1 MKAPLGIALMVLV
14 ASAPTT
20 FAQLPDPRPDLVIAG
35 IVTSKQRVGVDET
48 FYHAVTDRNAG
59 RTPCNFV
66 NLTLKLPGEVDLD
79 GASSESPPGLRLL
92 TRTSPPRSMT
102 RPRHGA
108 LPAQENGCVRI
119 LAPSDTKVACK
130 GLDASRTSTENGS
143 AAG

>member
-20 FAQLPDPRPDLVIAG
+20 FAQLPEPRPDLVIAG

-48 FYHAVTDRNAG
+48 FLPCGHRPERRPHTLQLRQSHVEAAG
-59 RTPCNFV
+59 R
-66 NLTLKLPGEVDLD
+66 G
-79 GASSESPPGLRLL
+79 RLGWRIVRIS
-92 TRTSPPRSMT
+92 TGPAPSDTNVAAAQ
-102 RPRHGA
+102 HGA